1 MTRLILIVK
10 CGLCDSEDWHYAGK
24 IFIVG
29 NQTLVQCDNCQSMF
43 NIIYGTHY
51 SLEGLKK
58 ELGQKFAKLN
68 KQNIQSKRL
77 MAEMQRQIKKFEA
90 ENQ

>member
-1 MTRLILIVK
+1 
-10 CGLCDSEDWHYAGK
+10 
-24 IFIVG
+24 
-29 NQTLVQCDNCQSMF
+29 MF

-58 ELGQKFAKLN
+58 EFGQKLAKLN
-68 KQNIQSKRL
+68 KQNIQSRKL

-90 ENQ
+90 ENQW

>member
-1 MTRLILIVK
+1 MTRTIIIVK
-10 CGLCDSEDWHYAGK
+10 CPSCDSEDWNYAENF
-24 IFIVG
+24 FIVG
-29 NQTLVQCDNCQSMF
+29 NQTLARCDNCQSMF

-68 KQNIQSKRL
+68 KQNIQSRKL
-77 MAEMQRQIKKFEA
+77 MAEMQKQIKKFEI